1 MINFFISTT
10 SISSGNISGNN
21 SVITCAIIISSGTT
35 SSVDGSSAITTVIT
49 SVISSTKRIFF
60 AVGCYTGIA
69 ELAFIIEL
77 VDALAAITAFPSIAA
92 IRVSGS
98 IDELTC
104 R

>member
-1 MINFFISTT
+1 MAVIP
-10 SISSGNISGNN
+10 
-21 SVITCAIIISSGTT
+21 SVITTR
-35 SSVDGSSAITTVIT
+35 SVRFTKFTKFSQTVISGVVT